1 MQVHNP
7 YAREDAISRLRD
19 ERDAEM
25 RRADAADDL
34 VAELRAERAAALARA
49 EAVEARA
56 LAEHQAAAD
65 LLAVIARIG
74 ECLGIPY
81 SKPDL
86 CHAVEAEV
94 KRLRGRM
101 TELEA
106 ALDEARG
113 GMETHRS
120 ISDAANRRVAEL
132 ERANDEAARAYLSL
146 KEKDDANGEPLREA
160 CRQNMILTARAAK
173 LDAQLAAL
181 RAVPFEYCTKMG
193 GHDPK
198 HATRYYCSHQLE
210 RYALKILALLYGVDA
225 DKPTTEQL
233 NRVPRAAG
241 DSVQAWP
248 KTAPR
253 AAREVAKWIETGVQ
267 TPAP

>member
-49 EAVEARA
+49 EADEARA

-94 KRLRGRM
+94 KRLRGRVA
-101 TELEA
+101 ELEA
-106 ALDEARG
+106 ALDA
-113 GMETHRS
+113 
-120 ISDAANRRVAEL
+120 
-132 ERANDEAARAYLSL
+132 ERAAHQWRPVTEEPDSGRYWVRTRDGTITTDLFLFGDWLVLSGMVTHYMPMP
-146 KEKDDANGEPLREA
+146 DAPQEPP
-160 CRQNMILTARAAK
+160 Q
-173 LDAQLAAL
+173 
-181 RAVPFEYCTKMG
+181 
-193 GHDPK
+193 
-198 HATRYYCSHQLE
+198 
-210 RYALKILALLYGVDA
+210 
-225 DKPTTEQL
+225 
-233 NRVPRAAG
+233 
-241 DSVQAWP
+241 
-248 KTAPR
+248 
-253 AAREVAKWIETGVQ
+253 
-267 TPAP
+267 